1 MQSPISLLLN
11 HLGELHNDLTLSKEH
26 MDNAWKRFWEIKIEI
41 LGLKEEMEKEREE
54 SGTD

>member
-26 MDNAWKRFWEIKIEI
+26 MENAWKRFWEIKIEI
-41 LGLKEEMEKEREE
+41 LGLKEEMEKERED
-54 SGTD
+54 GLG